1 MPRRNLLKTVVS
13 VTTWLLVLIAIG
25 VPATAE
31 VPVVRVG
38 VVVDGPWALNEVVRA
53 LTISEVTAL
62 TEGEFDVRFPQEFH
76 LTGDWT
82 LESAEANVHQLLAD
96 PEVDLVIAWGLVAS
110 HTACCFG
117 DLPKPVIAPL
127 VLDPSLQDLPLSDGT
142 SGVHNLSYVSLPD
155 ALAQE
160 LERFRSIVPFDHVAI
175 LANGPLLDAI
185 PEIRERTRANL
196 AGTDVDFEYVTAG
209 ESADAVLEALSP
221 DVDAV
226 YVWPLFQFSA
236 AEYRRLID
244 GLIERRLPTFSG
256 LGGDDVEA
264 GMLASAASPEFFPR
278 LARRIALNIQQI
290 LLGVDPSD
298 IPVRFDLRENLVIN
312 MATARAIDVSPRWE
326 ILLEAELLHAD
337 DIEGAYELS
346 LDKAV
351 AEAIELNLDLI
362 VQRKDV
368 AARAEE
374 IAIAKASLRPQ
385 FDVSASHVTIDDDR
399 AAASLGSQA
408 ERTVTGSASLS
419 QLLYSEGASAN
430 VAIQGRLQEAR
441 ELDLESLRLDI
452 AQTAATTYLNLMRA
466 KALERVQ
473 HNNVERTR
481 SNLETSE
488 ERRDIGVAS
497 AGEVLRWESQIA
509 TARKSLVE
517 AAADRRTAE
526 VAVNRLL
533 HRRQESP
540 FVTAE
545 VGLDQPGI
553 LTGGLPFSVYLETP
567 KGFEIFREFAVI
579 EALTRSPELAGLDAA
594 IAAQDR
600 LLTSSRRAFWSPTVG
615 LKFSFD
621 ELLSRGGAGS
631 QGISG
636 LPFTLPVV
644 DDSNW
649 SLGLNAALPLFDGGA
664 RGAER
669 TQAEIDLER
678 LSLTRA
684 ATEEKIEQRIRT
696 ALEQARASFIGISLS
711 DRAADAARGNLELVE
726 DSYARGVASL
736 LDLLDAQTNALNAE
750 ELAANALYDF
760 LIDLLEA
767 KRAASAIL
775 VDDAER
781 RAAEAKLIDY
791 LTARGMQLPSPAWSE

>member
-1 MPRRNLLKTVVS
+1 MAKPGASSALA
-13 VTTWLLVLIAIG
+13 LVLASALALASLP
-25 VPATAE
+25 VCAE
-31 VPVVRVG
+31 LPIVRIG
-38 VVVDGPWALNEVVRA
+38 VVVDGPWPLNEVVRQ

-62 TEGEFDVRFPQEFH
+62 TDGEFDVRFPAQAY

-82 LESAEANVHQLLAD
+82 LETAQANVRRLLED
-96 PEVDLVIAWGLVAS
+96 PEVDLVITWGLVAS
-110 HTACCFG
+110 HSVCCFG
-117 DLPKPVIAPL
+117 TLPKPVIAPL
-127 VLDPSLQDLPLSDGT
+127 VLDPSLQGLPLSDGT

-155 ALAQE
+155 TLAQE
-160 LERFRSIVPFDHVAI
+160 LERFRAIVPFDHVAI
-175 LANGPLLDAI
+175 LTNGPLLEAI
-185 PEIRERTRANL
+185 PEIRERTRAGL
-196 AGTDVDFEYVTAG
+196 AGIDVDFEYVAA
-209 ESADAVLEALSP
+209 EQSADAVLSALSP
-221 DVDAV
+221 EVDAV

-236 AEYRRLID
+236 GEYLRLID

-256 LGGDDVEA
+256 LGGGDVEA
-264 GMLASAASPEFFPR
+264 GMLASAASPEFFTR
-278 LARRIALNIQQI
+278 LGRRIALNVQQI
-290 LLGVDPSD
+290 LLGTNPAD
-298 IPVRFDLRENLVIN
+298 IPVRFDLRPKLVIN

-326 ILLEAELLHAD
+326 ILLEADLLYAD

-374 IAIAKASLRPQ
+374 VAIAQALRRPQ
-385 FDVSASHVTIDDDR
+385 LDLGATHVTIDDDR

-419 QLLYSEGASAN
+419 QLLYSDSAAAN
-430 VAIQGRLQEAR
+430 VTIQERLQEAR
-441 ELDLESLRLDI
+441 ELDLETSRLDI
-452 AQTAATTYLNLMRA
+452 AQEAATTYLNLMRA

-526 VAVNRLL
+526 IAVNRLL
-533 HRRQESP
+533 HRQQESP

-545 VGLDQPGI
+545 VGLDQPGM

-567 KGFEIFREFAVI
+567 KGYEIFRQFVVLEGLA
-579 EALTRSPELAGLDAA
+579 RSPELAALDAA

-600 LLTSSRRAFWSPTVG
+600 LATSTRRASWSPTVG
-615 LKFSFD
+615 LELSFD
-621 ELLSRGGAGS
+621 ELLSRGGAGTE
-631 QGISG
+631 GISG
-636 LPFTLPVV
+636 LPFTLPVA

-649 SLGLNAALPLFDGGA
+649 SLGFSAALPLFEGGA
-664 RGAER
+664 RAAQR

-678 LSLTRA
+678 LSLARA
-684 ATEEKIEQRIRT
+684 AAEEKIEQRMRS

-711 DRAADAARGNLELVE
+711 DRAAQAARSNLELVE

-736 LDLLDAQTNALNAE
+736 LDLLDAQTNAFNAE

-775 VDDAER
+775 VDEDER
-781 RAAEAKLIDY
+781 REAESRLTEY
-791 LTARGMQLPSPAWSE
+791 LTARGMQLPSPAGE